1 MEPIFISTHNTM
13 IERVSYVQKRK
24 PMIVHVGR
32 SKAHKAY
39 TYFRPGG
46 KTKIQ
51 ATLIEDRGKPGKGPK
66 VIRISRPGMLSVY
79 GYSASKTPLARHR
92 ALTKAITQGHQKPL
106 AVFRRLQAVATLS
119 KRTMPAYAK
128 TYRYD
133 RNYIGRKF
141 LGSK

>member
-1 MEPIFISTHNTM
+1 M

-24 PMIVHVGR
+24 PMIVSVGK
-32 SKAHKAY
+32 SKTHKAY
-39 TYFRPGG
+39 SYFRPGG
-46 KTKIQ
+46 KTRVQ
-51 ATLIEDRGKPGKGPK
+51 ATLIANLGKPGKGPK
-66 VIRISRPGMLSVY
+66 VIPITRPGMLSVY
-79 GYSASKTPLARHR
+79 GYSASKSPLARHR

-106 AVFRRLQAVATLS
+106 SVFHRLQAVATLS
-119 KRTMPAYAK
+119 KRTMPTYAR